1 MRLIARMLA
10 LSLPLLYSLP
20 SLAATVSDLYEVRE
34 AGASQQ
40 PDQRNTELGR
50 ALDTLVLR
58 LTGKADGS
66 KNPDLAEIY
75 KDPQQIV
82 TQYGFES
89 DSIVVSF
96 DPSSVDRALRQAGLP
111 IWSANRPAV
120 MTWWLN
126 DDVNGTSLVG
136 DGLASAEPLNR
147 AAQHRGLP
155 LRLPLA
161 DLSEQLVGT
170 AENLSAK
177 SPDELRTASERYA
190 ADALLA
196 VQAHATDG
204 QWTADWRLWVGDDD
218 SKGSA
223 QGADQAAVAD
233 AVMKAV
239 SELLAKRFVA
249 AAGSSTDLTLEIEG
263 ASLARYAEIQRML
276 EPFDSSFSKVDNGR
290 LVFKVNAN
298 AEQLR
303 SQLALAHLQE
313 VPATPDPEPATQ
325 NSPNTPVTDGQT
337 PIAAEG
343 STPDAAAN
351 NPVAPAPAPQ
361 SNVPKA
367 NVLRFRW

>member
-1 MRLIARMLA
+1 MRLIARLLT
-10 LSLPLLYSLP
+10 LSLPLLFSLP

-58 LTGKADGS
+58 LTGKANGS
-66 KNPDLAEIY
+66 KNPDLAETY

-82 TQYGFES
+82 TQYGFEG

-96 DPSSVDRALRQAGLP
+96 DPASTDNALRQAGLP

-126 DDVNGTSLVG
+126 EDINGTSLVG
-136 DGLASAEPLNR
+136 DGLVGAEPLNR

-196 VQAHATDG
+196 VQASESDG
-204 QWTADWRLWVGDDD
+204 AWNADWRLWIGNDDF
-218 SKGSA
+218 KGSA

-233 AVMKAV
+233 SVMMAV

-249 AAGSSTDLTLEIEG
+249 AAGTSTDLTLEIEG
-263 ASLARYAEIQRML
+263 AGLAQYAEIQRIL
-276 EPFDSSFSKVDNGR
+276 EPFDSRFSKVDNGR
-290 LVFKVNAN
+290 LVFKVKAN

-303 SQLALAHLQE
+303 SQLALAQLQE
-313 VPATPDPEPATQ
+313 VPATADPEPEVVDSQDA
-325 NSPNTPVTDGQT
+325 SGQDST
-337 PIAAEG
+337 ASGESAVEG
-343 STPDAAAN
+343 TGEST
-351 NPVAPAPAPQ
+351 APQAPAPQ

>member
-1 MRLIARMLA
+1 MRLIARLLT
-10 LSLPLLYSLP
+10 LSLPLLFSLP

-40 PDQRNTELGR
+40 PDQRNAELGR

-58 LTGKADGS
+58 LTGKANGS
-66 KNPDLAEIY
+66 KNPDLAETY

-82 TQYGFES
+82 TQYGFEG

-96 DPSSVDRALRQAGLP
+96 DPASTDRALRQAGLP

-126 DDVNGTSLVG
+126 EDINGSSLVG

-170 AENLSAK
+170 AENLSAQ
-177 SPDELRTASERYA
+177 SPDELRSASERYA

-196 VQAHATDG
+196 VQASENDG
-204 QWTADWRLWVGDDD
+204 AWNADWRLWIGNDDF
-218 SKGSA
+218 KGSA

-233 AVMKAV
+233 SVMMAV
-239 SELLAKRFVA
+239 SELLAKRYVA

-263 ASLARYAEIQRML
+263 AGLAQYAEIQQLL

-290 LVFKVNAN
+290 LVFKVKAN

-303 SQLALAHLQE
+303 SQLALAQLQE
-313 VPATPDPEPATQ
+313 VPATADPEPVVVAGEQ
-325 NSPNTPVTDGQT
+325 DSPDSGASADGT
-337 PIAAEG
+337 GE
-343 STPDAAAN
+343 ST
-351 NPVAPAPAPQ
+351 APQPPAPQ